1 MTRMG
6 PGPSGPQRAEPQTS
20 NIYTVLIIIATVF
33 AAMAAVYVG
42 YRTFELFGT
51 ILPPAGG

>member
-1 MTRMG
+1 MG
-6 PGPSGPQRAEPQTS
+6 PGSSGPQRAEPQTS

-33 AAMAAVYVG
+33 AAVAAVYVG

-51 ILPPAGG
+51 MLPPAGG